1 MPENEKYEKLKNHSN
16 ILTVDTVQTWEISTG
31 YGKLS
36 PDRRSERSLSAREP
50 GSTTGYSYHCS
61 LFDRNPKNMVAEK
74 KHVYAEQYD
83 RSRWHAPTTLHVL
96 HVPRTLRSKSIRE
109 LAKRFARY
117 YPPRQLRLANALA
130 FNDPDTLALVFP
142 LNRRNIV
149 ITTYF
154 S

>member
-1 MPENEKYEKLKNHSN
+1 
-16 ILTVDTVQTWEISTG
+16 
-31 YGKLS
+31 
-36 PDRRSERSLSAREP
+36 
-50 GSTTGYSYHCS
+50 
-61 LFDRNPKNMVAEK
+61 MVAGK
-74 KHVYAEQYD
+74 TRVRGTI
-83 RSRWHAPTTLHVL
+83 RSVSMTRANDVARFTRTS
-96 HVPRTLRSKSIRE
+96 RTLRSKSIRE

-154 S
+154 SLLAPCLFNPAIASLTARDFAPATSRSITAALFVRCIEKKIKRKEREGN